1 MTAFD
6 KDAFDLIVSEEVTD
20 QATYVKKYQT
30 PEWPGAKS
38 GVTIGIGYDL
48 GYVTRL
54 ELHRDWGDYLS
65 PTQLQRLE
73 TVVGMKGQSAKDA
86 LWMVQGVIVP
96 WDIAIREFND
106 KVLPTYIDL
115 TRRALLNFDKLPLK
129 AQGALVSLVYNRGAS
144 FANKGDRFTEMNN
157 IRKFMELEQFDKVP
171 NEIRAM
177 KRLWVGTGVSGLVSR
192 REHEAKLF
200 EAGLKPVVAPV
211 KPPIDKVEVTVVGLI
226 GMLLVAL
233 SQWVSMHPLYT
244 AMIVG
249 AFILAVA
256 YYFHQRGSHHD

>member
-1 MTAFD
+1 MTVFD

-38 GVTIGIGYDL
+38 GVTLGIGYDL
-48 GYVTRL
+48 GYVTRVQ
-54 ELHRDWGDYLS
+54 LHKDWGDYLS

-86 LWMVQGVIVP
+86 LWMVQGVVVP
-96 WDIAIREFND
+96 WDIALREFNE

-157 IRKFMELEQFDKVP
+157 IRKFMELEQFDKIP

-177 KRLWVGTGVSGLVSR
+177 KRLWVGTGVSGLVAR

-211 KPPIDKVEVTVVGLI
+211 VKPVNKTEVTAVGVI
-226 GMLLVAL
+226 AMLLAAVV
-233 SQWVSMHPLYT
+233 QQMEMHPIAL
-244 AMIVG
+244 VV
-249 AFILAVA
+249 ILAMFVA
-256 YYFHQRGSHHD
+256 GVAIYFHQRGSHHD